1 MSEHTESTT
10 TTTTRRQR
18 QRDEARDLLKT
29 LRTENPEADRSALT
43 KLYINHFWSLI
54 PDDADRDA
62 IAAAVITP
70 LREWLGAEIR
80 ETEPKAA
87 KKTREERAAA
97 KAESAAYVAAIATN
111 DHKRIDEIVTRRLLE
126 WEIIDG
132 RRLGDLTGADCRN
145 LSERCGVFL
154 HVISDNIPARAKV
167 RNHYTEL
174 ELQALARHHKLIVP

>member
-1 MSEHTESTT
+1 MSEHTETT
-10 TTTTRRQR
+10 SRTSGRRRQP
-18 QRDEARDLLKT
+18 RDEARELLKS
-29 LRTENPEADRSALT
+29 LRTENPEADRNALVR
-43 KLYINHFWSLI
+43 LYYDHIRPLI
-54 PDDADRDA
+54 AGVDDPDAV
-62 IAAAVITP
+62 AALLVTP
-70 LREWLGAEIR
+70 ALEWVGANIIDPPQ
-80 ETEPKAA
+80 PKSQ
-87 KKTREERAAA
+87 KPQKTRAERAAEKTA
-97 KAESAAYVAAIATN
+97 LVAEIAAR
-111 DHKRIDEIVTRRLLE
+111 DKKRIDEIVTRRLLE

>member
-1 MSEHTESTT
+1 MSEHTQATPRTSGRR
-10 TTTTRRQR
+10 RRQ
-18 QRDEARDLLKT
+18 QHDEAHELLKT
-29 LRTENPEADRSALT
+29 LRIENPEADRAAIVQLYRDYIRPLIAGVDDPDAVEAL
-43 KLYINHFWSLI
+43 LVGPALGWV
-54 PDDADRDA
+54 
-62 IAAAVITP
+62 AANI
-70 LREWLGAEIR
+70 I
-80 ETEPKAA
+80 EPRPKSQ
-87 KKTREERAAA
+87 KPQKTRAERAAEKTA
-97 KAESAAYVAAIATN
+97 FVAEIGAN
-111 DHKRIDEIVTRRLLE
+111 DSKRIDEIVTRRLLE